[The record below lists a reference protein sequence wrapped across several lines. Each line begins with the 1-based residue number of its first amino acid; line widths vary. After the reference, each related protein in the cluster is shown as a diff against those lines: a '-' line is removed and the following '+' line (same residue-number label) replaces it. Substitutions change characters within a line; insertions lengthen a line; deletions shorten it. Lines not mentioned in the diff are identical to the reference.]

1 MRSRRAAYRIF
12 NPRRPIIASLEGI
25 GEPSM
30 ALVDQ
35 DRHLHW
41 HPFTDLV
48 PSAPLWSRFL
58 HRIVGAPRGF
68 SESSPKDGRRVF
80 RIDRNG
86 DEFWTVTRPGAA
98 MAHGFADLGAA
109 VAFIRH
115 ESGDMP
121 ATVELRVDGV
131 YAVAYLRPGDPH
143 SLFGEAA

>member
-1 MRSRRAAYRIF
+1 
-12 NPRRPIIASLEGI
+12 
-25 GEPSM
+25 M
-30 ALVDQ
+30 AQFDSHFDHVWQ
-35 DRHLHW
+35 
-41 HPFTDLV
+41 PFADIV
-48 PSAPLWSRFL
+48 SSAPLWSRFL

-68 SESSPKDGRRVF
+68 SESSLKDGGRVF
-80 RIDRNG
+80 RIDRNA

-109 VAFIRH
+109 IAFIRH
-115 ESGDMP
+115 ESGDTP

>member
-1 MRSRRAAYRIF
+1 LPGAPYGIL
-12 NPRRPIIASLEGI
+12 NPRRPIIASFEGI
-25 GEPSM
+25 GEPTM

-35 DRHLHW
+35 DQQLHS
-41 HPFTDLV
+41 HAFTDAA

-68 SESSPKDGRRVF
+68 SEPAPRDGVRVF

-86 DEFWTVTRPGAA
+86 DEFWTVMRPGAA
-98 MAHGFADLGAA
+98 MAHGFADLSAA

-115 ESGDMP
+115 ESRDTP

-131 YAVAYLRPGDPH
+131 YAVAYLRPGEAH

>member
-1 MRSRRAAYRIF
+1 MHSPGVPYGIL
-12 NPRRPIIASLEGI
+12 NPGRPIIASFEGI
-25 GEPSM
+25 GEPTM

-35 DRHLHW
+35 DPHLHW
-41 HPFTDLV
+41 HPFADAV

-68 SESSPKDGRRVF
+68 SESSPKDGGRVF

-86 DEFWTVTRPGAA
+86 NEFWTVTRPGAA
-98 MAHGFADLGAA
+98 MEHGFADLGAA

-115 ESGDMP
+115 ESDDTP